1 MTGRFRWARAR
12 GIGLAG
18 AGLVALATVGT
29 GAGTACASPTSN
41 ALVRQGQQA
50 LARKDYDA
58 ARHSFEQAIVADPHD
73 AGAFG
78 DLGLANQR
86 LGAVDKAWRYYRT
99 ALEIE
104 PDNVRVLAWSGDLDA
119 SLGRLDSAR
128 EKLDHL
134 RAVCGACADYRR
146 LDRAIT
152 TSAARQAHSTGNR
165 P

>member
-1 MTGRFRWARAR
+1 MTGRFGWTRAR
-12 GIGLAG
+12 GVGLAG
-18 AGLVALATVGT
+18 AGLVALAIIGVSVGP
-29 GAGTACASPTSN
+29 ACASPTSN

-50 LARKDYDA
+50 LAHKNYDA
-58 ARHSFEQAIVADPHD
+58 ARRSFEQAIVADPHD

-78 DLGLANQR
+78 DLGRANQR

-104 PDNVRVLAWSGDLDA
+104 PDNVRVLAWSGDLDV

-134 RAVCGACADYRR
+134 RAVCGECADYRR
-146 LDRAIT
+146 LDHAIT
-152 TSAARQAHSTGNR
+152 ASAARQAHSTGNR

>member
-1 MTGRFRWARAR
+1 MR
-12 GIGLAG
+12 GATLAG
-18 AGLVALATVGT
+18 AAMIAIVAGVGV
-29 GAGTACASPTSN
+29 AGASPISN

-58 ARHSFEQAIVADPHD
+58 ARRSFEQAIVADPHD

-78 DLGLANQR
+78 DLGRANQR

-99 ALEIE
+99 ALDIE
-104 PDNVRVLAWSGDLDA
+104 PDNVRVLAWSGDLDV

-134 RAVCGACADYRR
+134 HTVCGTCADYRR
-146 LDRAIT
+146 LDRTI
-152 TSAARQAHSTGNR
+152 SAYVARQSRSARGGH
-165 P
+165 

>member
-1 MTGRFRWARAR
+1 MTGRFRRLRVR

-18 AGLVALATVGT
+18 AGLVALATMGP
-29 GAGTACASPTSN
+29 GAGAAWATPTSD

-78 DLGLANQR
+78 DLGFANQR

-104 PDNVRVLAWSGDLDA
+104 PDNVRVLERSGDLDV

-128 EKLDHL
+128 EKLEHL

-146 LDRAIT
+146 LDRAIAA
-152 TSAARQAHSTGNR
+152 SAARQAHSTGSR
-165 P
+165 R